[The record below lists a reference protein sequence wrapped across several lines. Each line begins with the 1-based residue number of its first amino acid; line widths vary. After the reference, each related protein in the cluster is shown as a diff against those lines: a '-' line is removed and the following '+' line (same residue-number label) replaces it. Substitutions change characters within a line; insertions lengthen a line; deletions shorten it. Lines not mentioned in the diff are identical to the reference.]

1 MNKLSSKLKIILPLI
16 VIILFTASLAH
27 ADWHLP
33 VPPAKKSDAVFQK
46 GLTAYKNKDYAI
58 AIAEWEPIAQ
68 KGYGGAAYKLG
79 KIYQLGQG
87 VPQDYGKAIKWFERA
102 GKGRYGAKKK
112 FWRGAAFYTLGLMHL
127 KGEGVPKNQKKAYS
141 MFLKSVQKGAGT
153 WQGLASY
160 NMGLMALKGEGVR
173 KSQRDAIYWFKQSA
187 RSGNKEAKQA
197 LKEAR
202 NKAANERKRKNQQL
216 ASSCSWSK
224 REIYNHGTKA
234 CYVPRECQGGKKNT
248 LSCLEMKCLPKMTA
262 RCRME
267 ARELVNGCK
276 VVVHSKVGE
285 SKCMKGTPRRYVFQ
299 GTGACAGPIPGP
311 GCPKPIKLSGKPIPL
326 QSRNFNNVLN
336 NNVLETYNSFFYF
349 LNNGEVFRAR
359 KAYFGSVRSP
369 ESYGYFYERGKIFWG
384 KKTRTMGRKPFEGIC
399 ITWQKRKKEKKGRQE
414 CYAMQMTPKEVL
426 MDQWHGRKRKYVV
439 AKRRDIKYLRRKG
452 RFPIKLRNE

>member
-202 NKAANERKRKNQQL
+202 NKAANERKRKNQQVAL
-216 ASSCSWSK
+216 SCSWSK

-234 CYVPRECQGGKKNT
+234 CYVPKECQGGKKNT

-311 GCPKPIKLSGKPIPL
+311 DCPKPIKLSGKPIPL
-326 QSRNFNNVLN
+326 QSRNFKNVLN

-384 KKTRTMGRKPFEGIC
+384 KKTRTMGRKPFEGVC
-399 ITWQKRKKEKKGRQE
+399 ITWQKREKEKKGRQE

-426 MDQWHGRKRKYVV
+426 MDQWHGRKQKYVV